1 MDFCLSISSFIG
13 RVETKE
19 KKKKKSPCDYIL
31 LYMNKRERERENEK
45 YIELVHLIYF
55 KVNENE

>member
-1 MDFCLSISSFIG
+1 
-13 RVETKE
+13 
-19 KKKKKSPCDYIL
+19 
-31 LYMNKRERERENEK
+31 MNKRERERERENEK

>member
-31 LYMNKRERERENEK
+31 LYMNKKERENEK